1 MTWPSQP
8 TFLDFD
14 VCKMARC
21 GETGGWHLSLSYLL
35 NSELQ
40 ALMIFFT
47 PASEMF
53 SHYTAQMLLAG
64 SDMFDLIGA
73 KVWRV
78 LVRMLWHFNPWWGYE
93 SSQIHFKGRYWW
105 HIRSNK
111 NLGGITPTVG
121 MGQRSQGLISSSWE
135 KYSVIFAFSNAAQ
148 LRFLFNK
155 ASATRS
161 SNNQN
166 YKFDYA
172 P

>member
-53 SHYTAQMLLAG
+53 
-64 SDMFDLIGA
+64 
-73 KVWRV
+73 
-78 LVRMLWHFNPWWGYE
+78 
-93 SSQIHFKGRYWW
+93 
-105 HIRSNK
+105 
-111 NLGGITPTVG
+111 
-121 MGQRSQGLISSSWE
+121 
-135 KYSVIFAFSNAAQ
+135 
-148 LRFLFNK
+148 
-155 ASATRS
+155 
-161 SNNQN
+161 
-166 YKFDYA
+166 
-172 P
+172 